1 MKKIQ
6 IVSIIAI
13 VLIISGT
20 FWVMSSRTVNHQS
33 DVISRAAPEVGPR
46 AHILLPNLKNAHLVV
61 PDRPHD
67 PSEVFREDKAEKITR
82 VREFYASTNTMG
94 FRSPELAEPKSKP
107 RILCIGDSVT
117 FGWGVDDSE
126 TYPALL
132 QKRLPNTEV
141 INVGVPAL
149 KPEHVLRYVNIFI
162 DTVQPDL
169 VLLAMR
175 PNWMTPNAL
184 QSYTQTIKQLQNKV
198 KPAKLGVILPPIA
211 SFDPKGRAQEKQEV
225 SAIRRSL
232 NKLPLL
238 DLTPI
243 FDQNMPKTGVKL
255 VQEGNLQKMVSRIDG
270 TVVAQGNNPLPPQAL
285 AEEIIQQFEQDS
297 DIKEPLFFDGGHPD
311 AEGFILF
318 ADALA
323 SWLQEEA
330 LVTN

>member
-1 MKKIQ
+1 
-6 IVSIIAI
+6 
-13 VLIISGT
+13 
-20 FWVMSSRTVNHQS
+20 MSQRTVNHQS

-67 PSEVFREDKAEKITR
+67 PSEVFREDKAERITR
-82 VREFYASTNTMG
+82 VREFYASTSSMG
-94 FRSPELAEPKSKP
+94 FRSAELEAPKSRF

-117 FGWGVDDSE
+117 FGWGVADDE

-132 QKRLPNTEV
+132 QKEFPDVEI

-149 KPEHVLRYVNIFI
+149 KPEHVLSYVNIFI
-162 DTVQPDL
+162 DEVQPDL

-184 QSYTQTIKQLQNKV
+184 QSYTQTVKQLQNKI

-211 SFDPKGRAQEKQEV
+211 SFDPKGRSQEKQEV
-225 SAIRRSL
+225 AAITRSL
-232 NKLPLL
+232 HKIPLL

-243 FDQNMPKTGVKL
+243 FDNNMPKTGVKL
-255 VQEGNLQKMVSRIDG
+255 IQEGNLQKMVSRVDDTII
-270 TVVAQGNNPLPPQAL
+270 VQGNTPPPPQSL
-285 AEEIIQQFEQDS
+285 APEIIAKFEQDS
-297 DIKEPLFFDGGHPD
+297 AIKEPLFFDGGHPD

-318 ADALA
+318 SQSMAAWIRA
-323 SWLQEEA
+323 QGWVKNA
-330 LVTN
+330 P